1 MNFHSYS
8 FSNFKLNNIKT
19 LLHRAYSL
27 CSSWDEFHEEVTFL
41 SQYFKENGYP
51 SNLFWGILN
60 KFLNSCFKKKEENFN
75 VKKLTMYCKI
85 PFLNNAASDF
95 IKQDLSKLLYNNYP
109 HIDFK
114 FFFFNSKTIN
124 GLLNH
129 KEKLPTALISGL
141 VYHYKCDACS
151 ATYIGQTKKCL
162 QTRVGEHFGVSPRTG
177 SLLVR
182 PPQST
187 IRDHIEIC
195 GSSKSVDNFGC
206 LNTFNNSVLLRIS
219 ESLEIS
225 TRKPEL
231 NLDGSSYSLLL

>member
-1 MNFHSYS
+1 MQTCQRNVAKNRNHIHSA
-8 FSNFKLNNIKT
+8 FPFLLVITIFDQKSNEAYWPTLGTDTLSTGISRISIIIKIYGIMEAHYRSS
-19 LLHRAYSL
+19 LSWFMPPPPPPVLWALHRGVL
-27 CSSWDEFHEEVTFL
+27 DVMD
-41 SQYFKENGYP
+41 NP
-51 SNLFWGILN
+51 
-60 KFLNSCFKKKEENFN
+60 
-75 VKKLTMYCKI
+75 
-85 PFLNNAASDF
+85 
-95 IKQDLSKLLYNNYP
+95 
-109 HIDFK
+109 
-114 FFFFNSKTIN
+114 
-124 GLLNH
+124 
-129 KEKLPTALISGL
+129 ALISGL

-162 QTRVGEHFGVSPRTG
+162 KTRVGEHFGVSPRTA

-195 GSSKSVDNFGC
+195 GSSKSVDNFRC
-206 LNTFNNSVLLRIS
+206 LNTFSNSILLRIN